1 MWWPFSS
8 AEEEQQQQKKKSPP
22 KKKIE
27 PKKKAKPEPV
37 SDGKPKIKKADGV
50 VPRPLKKKANDG
62 VVFTSNKCPPKPDL
76 DNNFR
81 DIPYGFIWT
90 PQAENEKVQVID
102 CVSQAMLPVICLTCL
117 AYINPHSQVD
127 FETGVW
133 TCALCEQ
140 KNVAPIPDLKNL
152 IRPALENNMV
162 EYHQDLPS
170 KPTAKVDDVVSDNH
184 SVSSR
189 SVGSRS
195 ESHRSYVSGES
206 HGSYDEDAA
215 SRGSY
220 HHDDEGS
227 HKSYESGGSRKS
239 YESGGSRRSY
249 VSENRSYSSRSSHVD
264 DDYNDDTRT
273 LVLVVD
279 TNLTGND
286 GRGILNAVE
295 EFVKVIERDFEDY
308 PRTRIGLVVFDQ
320 VVCMY
325 QLGLLGIA
333 SADVY
338 TPIDPDDD
346 EALVARKKS
355 MEERAYLHEV
365 QSLEDL
371 DSLIQCLSAT
381 FGVPVDEKEQQGEE
395 PPESRMEM
403 LKRKK
408 EDRLRKEKKGKEE
421 KASSSKASP
430 WIKRRENSKTK
441 HPKRCVGEAIQCAI
455 DLTVV
460 GHPEPSRT
468 SQILLFTNGCPNVGG
483 GSVVADENK
492 ENEGPAHAHDLV
504 DIEKLQKAIDY
515 FDTTASF
522 ALDTGVGIDVFCSGV
537 TELAIPAYQA
547 LVEPSGGYVMS
558 HTSLASKQLKQNFNW
573 VLQNTYTSRSP
584 AVDSDDTTTN
594 DSQMFLDIR
603 TDSFMTPS
611 TLNGPGELIAEDA
624 DMLETERKGYE
635 EGVELAVEEGFE
647 TKDLP
652 LADALDVSMTRIKLG
667 RVDPLSTIS
676 VLLEL
681 NETFEEENDTHCF
694 FQFISRHV
702 DRKGQRFIT
711 RVYTYRFPVAKDTT
725 DFIENAN
732 SDVVAVVLAKTAV
745 YRTLHGREETEEVRD
760 KVTAGDTE
768 TLEKLANETQLDIDA
783 TVQRISGSFRLLG
796 LEKKGKGKKPKSSS
810 SLDSAFPPN
819 LNGALRLLYHL
830 RRGPLISPGPMRSM
844 DDRAALRGFFLRF
857 PLEDCLSMMAP
868 QLFSTGY
875 IEGEEYIAEEL
886 LDLPA
891 ETLSLWDYSIVAAD
905 HYDFLYIWS
914 GKGCTGEDYEEIR
927 KHCRRYVW
935 RRAKTRFPMPEVEML
950 NEGDSMSRRF
960 TAELAPSHADSE
972 ERQIASFPQL
982 ATLPRKALQSLRS
995 RIKFYDKNADASFH
1009 TWFWNV
1015 SSATNVSKEEGMS
1028 LCD

>member
-8 AEEEQQQQKKKSPP
+8 AEEEEKKKKKSSPP
-22 KKKIE
+22 KKKKIE
-27 PKKKAKPEPV
+27 AKKKNPVEPSV
-37 SDGKPKIKKADGV
+37 WDGKPKIKKADGV

-62 VVFTSNKCPPKPDL
+62 VVFTSKKCPPKPDL
-76 DNNFR
+76 ENFR

-90 PQAENEKVQVID
+90 PQAENDKVQIID
-102 CVSQAMLPVICLTCL
+102 CQSHAMLPVICLTCL
-117 AYINPHSQVD
+117 AYINPHCQVD
-127 FETGVW
+127 VEQGIW

-140 KNVAPIPDLKNL
+140 KNVAPIPDLKTL
-152 IRPALENNMV
+152 IKPAIENNMV
-162 EYHQDLPS
+162 EYHQDLTS
-170 KPTAKVDDVVSDNH
+170 KPAVKVDDEDDDAISDNH
-184 SVSSR
+184 

-195 ESHRSYVSGES
+195 ESNHSYVSKS
-206 HGSYDEDAA
+206 PDSYDQDAT
-215 SRGSY
+215 SRVSR
-220 HHDDEGS
+220 DDE
-227 HKSYESGGSRKS
+227 GSRKS
-239 YESGGSRRSY
+239 YASGSRRSYESGSRRSY
-249 VSENRSYSSRSSHVD
+249 VSENRSYSSRSTYVD
-264 DDYNDDTRT
+264 DDTRT

-295 EFVKVIERDFEDY
+295 EFVKVAERAEGDF

-320 VVCMY
+320 VVSMY

-355 MEERAYLHEV
+355 MEERAYLQEV
-365 QSLEDL
+365 ECLEDL

-381 FGVPVDEKEQQGEE
+381 FGVPVDEKDQGEE
-395 PPESRMEM
+395 PESRMEI

-408 EDRLRKEKKGKEE
+408 EDRLRKEKKGKNET
-421 KASSSKASP
+421 SKTSP
-430 WIKRRENSKTK
+430 WIKRRELAKTK

-483 GSVVADENK
+483 GSVVAVDDNK
-492 ENEGPAHAHDLV
+492 ENEGPVHAHDVV
-504 DIEKLQKAIDY
+504 DIDKLQKAIDY

-547 LVEPSGGYVMS
+547 LVEPSGGYVVS
-558 HTSLASKQLKQNFNW
+558 HVSLASKQLKQNFTW
-573 VLQNTYTSRSP
+573 ILQNTYTSRSP
-584 AVDSDDTTTN
+584 AVDSDDTATN
-594 DSQMFLDIR
+594 DSQVFLDIR

-635 EGVELAVEEGFE
+635 EGAELAVEDGFE

-702 DRKGQRFIT
+702 DRKGKIFIT

-725 DFIENAN
+725 DYLENAN

-745 YRTLHGREETEEVRD
+745 YRTLHGREETDEVRD
-760 KVTAGDTE
+760 KVTAGDTS

-796 LEKKGKGKKPKSSS
+796 LENGKAKSSS

-875 IEGEEYIAEEL
+875 IEGEEEIAEEL

-891 ETLSLWDYSIVAAD
+891 ETLSLWDFSIVAAD
-905 HYDFLYIWS
+905 HYDYLYIWS
-914 GKGCTGEDYEEIR
+914 GKGCEGEDYEEIR

-935 RRAKTRFPMPEVEML
+935 RRAKTRFPMPQVAML
-950 NEGDSMSRRF
+950 NDGDSMSRRF

-982 ATLPRKALQSLRS
+982 AALPPKALKSLRS

>member
-8 AEEEQQQQKKKSPP
+8 AEEEKKSPPP

-27 PKKKAKPEPV
+27 PKKKPEPV
-37 SDGKPKIKKADGV
+37 SDGKPRIKKADGV

-62 VVFTSNKCPPKPDL
+62 VVFTSKKFPPKPDL
-76 DNNFR
+76 ENFR
-81 DIPYGFIWT
+81 DIPYGFVWT
-90 PQAENEKVQVID
+90 PQAENEKVQIID
-102 CVSQAMLPVICLTCL
+102 CESHAMLPVICLTCL
-117 AYINPHSQVD
+117 AYINPHSKVD

-140 KNVAPIPDLKNL
+140 KNVAPIPDLKTL
-152 IRPALENNMV
+152 IKPALENNMV
-162 EYHQDLPS
+162 EYHQDLTS
-170 KPTAKVDDVVSDNH
+170 KPVVTEDHASAN
-184 SVSSR
+184 R

-195 ESHRSYVSGES
+195 ESHRSHTSGS
-206 HGSYDEDAA
+206 RRSYDEDASRGSYNDEDASRSNYTNEDA
-215 SRGSY
+215 SRGS
-220 HHDDEGS
+220 HDDEGS
-227 HKSYESGGSRKS
+227 HKSYESGSHASVSRH
-239 YESGGSRRSY
+239 SY
-249 VSENRSYSSRSSHVD
+249 VSENRSYSSRGSYVD
-264 DDYNDDTRT
+264 DDTRT

-279 TNLTGND
+279 TNLAGND
-286 GRGILNAVE
+286 GRGILAAVE
-295 EFVKVIERDFEDY
+295 QFVKDTERDYENF

-320 VVCMY
+320 VVSMY

-346 EALVARKKS
+346 EALITRKKS
-355 MEERAYLHEV
+355 MEERAYLQEV
-365 QSLEDL
+365 ECLEDL

-381 FGVPVDEKEQQGEE
+381 FGVPVDEQEQAKDS
-395 PPESRMEM
+395 ESRMEI

-408 EDRLRKEKKGKEE
+408 EDRLRKEKKGK
-421 KASSSKASP
+421 ADSGSSKVSP
-430 WIKRRENSKTK
+430 WIKRREIAKTK

-468 SQILLFTNGCPNVGG
+468 SQILLFTNGCPNTGG
-483 GSVVADENK
+483 GSVVADGNK
-492 ENEGPAHAHDLV
+492 ENEGPARAHDLV
-504 DIEKLQKAIDY
+504 DMEKLQKAIDY
-515 FDTTASF
+515 FDTTATF
-522 ALDTGVGIDVFCSGV
+522 ALETGVGIDVFCSGV

-558 HTSLASKQLKQNFNW
+558 HISLSSKQLKQNFNW
-573 VLQNTYTSRSP
+573 VLQNTYTSCSP
-584 AVDSDDTTTN
+584 VVDSDDTGTN

-635 EGVELAVEEGFE
+635 EGAELAVEEGFE
-647 TKDLP
+647 TQNLP
-652 LADALDVSMTRIKLG
+652 LAEALDVSMTRIKLG
-667 RVDPLSTIS
+667 RVDPLSTVS

-725 DFIENAN
+725 DYLENAN

-745 YRTLHGREETEEVRD
+745 YRTLHGREETDEVRD

-796 LEKKGKGKKPKSSS
+796 LENGKGKKSKSSS

-819 LNGALRLLYHL
+819 LTDALRLLYHL

-875 IEGEEYIAEEL
+875 IEGEEDIAEEL

-914 GKGCTGEDYEEIR
+914 GKGCTGEDYDEIR

-935 RRAKTRFPMPEVEML
+935 RRAKTRFPMPQVEML
-950 NEGDSMSRRF
+950 DDGDSMSRRF

-972 ERQIASFPQL
+972 ENQIASFPQL
-982 ATLPRKALQSLRS
+982 EMLPPKALKSLRS